1 VTNFVIVCADD
12 MREDLLRAMPLTR
25 AAGTRFRNMHNANPV
40 CGASRASALTG
51 LLSRSTQIYGNNPPF
66 GGERLFRQLGL
77 ESRTIAVYLQDAG
90 YHTALMG
97 KYLNGYDTADIGHV
111 PKGWS
116 TWLAIAAG
124 GERYFKV
131 QFSEDGTSVVSP
143 PGVYLTHYLADR
155 AVAYIRQRAMDGLPF
170 LLWLTPVAPHRE
182 FVPAPMDAR
191 TFRDLPPWRPP
202 TFNEPDMSDKP
213 RFYRNLPLLTPDRIQ
228 EIDELRVRQYQTV
241 QGLDRLVDRV
251 VQELKDSG
259 LLSDTL
265 ILFWSDN
272 GYLWGEHRLVGKGVP
287 YLEATRSPLV
297 IRWAGNSNPKTDAV
311 LSNVDIAPTIVDIAG
326 VPADPFD
333 GTSFRPQLEGR
344 AGPETVYVEHHTL
357 GRRPA
362 WATAQRANRTYI
374 WSSTGEEE
382 WYNLEVDPLQR
393 YNRLRVGTR
402 PAADDLRAGREF
414 VRDELAHGMP
424 PGMTR
429 RPPTG

>member
-1 VTNFVIVCADD
+1 MTNFVIVCADD

-25 AAGTRFRNMHNANPV
+25 AVGTRFANMHNADPV
-40 CGASRASALTG
+40 CGPSRASALTG
-51 LLSRSTQIYGNNPPF
+51 LYSRSTQIYGNNPPF
-66 GGERLFRQLGL
+66 GGEQRFRQQGL
-77 ESRTIAVYLQDAG
+77 ESRTIATYLQDAG

-97 KYLNGYDTADIGHV
+97 KYLNGYGTADIGHV

-116 TWLAIAAG
+116 TWLAVAAG
-124 GERYFKV
+124 GERYFDV
-131 QFSEDGTSVVSP
+131 RFSRDGSSVVSP

-155 AVAYIRQRAMDGLPF
+155 AVAYIRERAVDGLPF

-191 TFRDLPPWRPP
+191 TFRDLKPWRPP

-213 RFYRNLPLLTPDRIQ
+213 AYYRNLPLLTPNHIA
-228 EIDELRVRQYQTV
+228 EIDEVRVRQHQTV

-251 VQELKDSG
+251 VHELKDRE
-259 LLSDTL
+259 LLKDTL
-265 ILFWSDN
+265 FLFWSDN
-272 GYLWGEHRLVGKGVP
+272 GFLWGEHRLVGKGAP

-297 IRWAGNSNPKTDAV
+297 VRWAGISNPKTDAV
-311 LSNVDIAPTIVDIAG
+311 LSNVDIAPTIADVAG
-326 VPADPFD
+326 IPAGPFD
-333 GTSFRPQLEGR
+333 GMSFRPQLEGK
-344 AGPETVYVEHHTL
+344 AGQATVYIEHHAL

-362 WATAQRANRTYI
+362 WATAQRRNRTYI

-393 YNRLRVGTR
+393 YNRLRIGT
-402 PAADDLRAGREF
+402 PPSAEELRAARGF
-414 VRDELAHGMP
+414 VRDQLAQGMP

-429 RPPTG
+429 RPPPA